1 MAIVNLTQ
9 VTPGKVLLAEFDSDD
24 FDITLGIHNDEM
36 TRISFKSN
44 RSPVLVRESP
54 KKIIELISKSKK
66 SKKTDNYEETAV
78 TNGEEL

>member
-36 TRISFKSN
+36 TRITFKSDRN
-44 RSPVLVRESP
+44 PVFVRESP
-54 KKIIELISKSKK
+54 KQINDLISKSKK
-66 SKKTDNYEETAV
+66 
-78 TNGEEL
+78 